1 MNESIFCVLLVH
13 FQVIYVDTNTIV
25 NGSATEGNSSSTGI
39 FRLIGCH
46 QDPLSFHSFH
56 DKSRVV
62 LGGDNQRTQP
72 KLAEKAKKRD
82 L

>member
-13 FQVIYVDTNTIV
+13 FQVLYVDTNTIV
-25 NGSATEGNSSSTGI
+25 KGSATEGSSSTGI

>member
-1 MNESIFCVLLVH
+1 MKAFFVLLLH
-13 FQVIYVDTNTIV
+13 FQVLYVDTNTIV
-25 NGSATEGNSSSTGI
+25 KGSATEGNNSTGI